1 MICFGQTSMYSVIH
15 FSTLIN
21 HVTNENRFY
30 ERYETFCDMPLK
42 IRYESFHIFELK
54 KILITKATF
63 NNRKLMNNLA
73 FVVPIHVCLQR
84 DT

>member
-15 FSTLIN
+15 FSALIN

-42 IRYESFHIFELK
+42 IRY
-54 KILITKATF
+54 
-63 NNRKLMNNLA
+63 
-73 FVVPIHVCLQR
+73 
-84 DT
+84 